1 MTRQVFLTFYGNER
15 FRPVDADEADGE
27 AHAEIVESDTPTVA
41 YGEPPRTPAMHHD
54 PHEGNGL
61 MVGPVVLL
69 AGLAVVGGL
78 LDLPFERLEFLNL
91 WLEPV
96 FEDIP
101 HHIDTPS
108 FVGGVALSILAFAMA
123 LVGLVV
129 AWVLYHRGLE
139 SVERDP
145 FDERLGPLGRLFGH
159 AYYYD
164 EGISRAVD
172 GPLRGFA
179 AWLARVFDAK
189 VIDGAVNGVGW
200 LVRETSLGFRKLQT
214 GFVRNYALG
223 IVLGTVALLRL
234 PHDLGGP
241 LMHEPSATS
250 RSSLRSS
257 STPAIGALDRVPPPV
272 GPGRSRSRAVGY
284 AATAATLGLS
294 LWMLWHFETGRAG
307 YQFVESERWIGLD
320 RRAATS
326 SGSTASASS

>member
-1 MTRQVFLTFYGNER
+1 
-15 FRPVDADEADGE
+15 
-27 AHAEIVESDTPTVA
+27 
-41 YGEPPRTPAMHHD
+41 
-54 PHEGNGL
+54 

-69 AGLAVVGGL
+69 AGLAIVGGL

-108 FVGGVALSILAFAMA
+108 FLGGVALSILAFVMA
-123 LVGLVV
+123 LIGLVV

-179 AWLARVFDAK
+179 GWLARVFDAK
-189 VIDGAVNGVGW
+189 VVDGAVNGVGW

-223 IVLGTVALLRL
+223 IVLGTVALLAYL
-234 PHDLGGP
+234 
-241 LMHEPSATS
+241 
-250 RSSLRSS
+250 
-257 STPAIGALDRVPPPV
+257 
-272 GPGRSRSRAVGY
+272 
-284 AATAATLGLS
+284 
-294 LWMLWHFETGRAG
+294 MLW
-307 YQFVESERWIGLD
+307 
-320 RRAATS
+320 AAR
-326 SGSTASASS
+326 